1 VIGAVAWWT
10 VVDAPSTFRAPRLDA
25 GSLRALAGRRLSRLL
40 DAAARAPFYAGRLR
54 AAGIDPARAGAR
66 SQPFALLQELPPVS
80 KSDLREAGATA
91 LAAGRVDPAWR
102 SSRSSGSTGEPFRVY
117 YEARAWARLKH
128 LVKLRARAACGVR
141 PWDRVAILDALP
153 LPIEGAEREGVPGF
167 SRVRKISVLQPAER
181 VAAELARFAPDVVYG
196 FPSTLLEASATAPP
210 APTRP
215 RLLFT
220 SGELLRP
227 ALRAGLATAYGCP
240 VFDVY
245 GCSETKEIA
254 WECPRGGLHVNA
266 DVIHL
271 EVLDASGKPAAPG
284 EEGDLVATLLV
295 NRAMPLLRYRTA
307 DRGALGAEP
316 CPCGRALP
324 LLGVVTGRL
333 TDHLE
338 LPDGRRLSPYA
349 LTCALE
355 EIPGMLR
362 YQVIQLE
369 RGWMRVRARLAEPS
383 LAAAAT
389 IEDAVHR
396 AAGDRIRVDVEF
408 VERFEAGPNAK
419 FRVVQPA
426 PAANA

>member
-1 VIGAVAWWT
+1 MGTVAWWT
-10 VVDAPSTFRAPRLDA
+10 VVDAPFMFGALRLDA
-25 GSLRALAGRRLSRLL
+25 GSLRALAGRRLARMLA
-40 DAAARAPFYAGRLR
+40 AAARAPFYAGRLR
-54 AAGIDPARAGAR
+54 AAGIDPARAGA
-66 SQPFALLQELPPVS
+66 SPQPFGLLQELPPVS
-80 KSDLREAGATA
+80 KSDLREAGTAA
-91 LAAGRVDPAWR
+91 LAGGRLDPTWR
-102 SSRSSGSTGEPFRVY
+102 SSRSSGSTGEPFRIH
-117 YEARAWARLKH
+117 YEPRAWARLKH

-153 LPIEGAEREGVPGF
+153 PPTEGGGRERLPGL

-196 FPSTLLEASATAPP
+196 FPSTLLEASSAAPP

-254 WECPRGGLHVNA
+254 WECYRGGLHVNA

-271 EVLDASGKPAAPG
+271 EVLDAGGKPAAPG

-295 NRAMPLLRYRTA
+295 NGAMPLLRYRTA
-307 DRGALGAEP
+307 DRGALRGES
-316 CPCGRALP
+316 CPCGLALP

-355 EIPGMLR
+355 EVTGMLR
-362 YQVIQLE
+362 YQVVQLDP
-369 RGWMRVRARLAEPS
+369 GWMRVRARLAEPS
-383 LAAAAT
+383 PAAAAT

-408 VERFEAGPNAK
+408 VEGFEAGPNAK

-426 PAANA
+426 PAADA

>member
-1 VIGAVAWWT
+1 VAWWT
-10 VVDAPSTFRAPRLDA
+10 VVDAPSTFGALHLDSA
-25 GSLRALAGRRLSRLL
+25 SLRALAGRRLASLL
-40 DAAARAPFYAGRLR
+40 AAAGRAPFHAGRLR
-54 AAGIDPARAGAR
+54 AAGIDPLRAGA
-66 SQPFALLQELPPVS
+66 SPKPFLLLQELPPVS
-80 KSDLREAGATA
+80 KSDLREAGTAA
-91 LAAGRVDPAWR
+91 LAGGRVDPAWR

-117 YEARAWARLKH
+117 YEPRAWARLKH
-128 LVKLRARAACGVR
+128 LVKLRARAVCGVR

-153 LPIEGAEREGVPGF
+153 PPAEGGRRQRLAGLA
-167 SRVRKISVLQPAER
+167 RVRKISVLQPAER

-196 FPSTLLEASATAPP
+196 FPSTLLEASAAAPP
-210 APTRP
+210 EPTRP

-227 ALRAGLATAYGCP
+227 ALRAELTSAYGCP

-254 WECPRGGLHVNA
+254 WECAHGGLHVNA

-271 EVLDASGKPAAPG
+271 EVLDAAGKPAAPG
-284 EEGDLVATLLV
+284 QEGDLVATLLV
-295 NRAMPLLRYRTA
+295 NGAMPLLRYRTA
-307 DRGALGAEP
+307 DRGTLGAEP
-316 CPCGRALP
+316 CTCGLALP

-338 LPDGRRLSPYA
+338 LPGGRRLSPYA

-362 YQVIQLE
+362 YQVLQLE
-369 RGWMRVRARLAEPS
+369 PGWMRVRARLAEPS
-383 LAAAAT
+383 AAAAAT
-389 IEDAVHR
+389 IEDAIHR
-396 AAGDRIRVDVEF
+396 AAGSRIRVDVEF
-408 VERFEAGPNAK
+408 VEHFEAGPNAK

-426 PAANA
+426 PAADA